1 MCVRAC
7 VRVCGV
13 CVCACVRA
21 EKHSPNFAT
30 EIFVIV
36 VCCSF
41 DMTDQVVH
49 PPKTARTGLP
59 VFCACICD
67 ATARHA
73 LTRLDLHPT
82 SLSCMFYESYSAGNT
97 LPTALLLSRQGLSSL
112 RSPSSEPR
120 LSSSDIL
127 AKNALPGSS
136 SSELENTTDHEM
148 PRTW

>member
-7 VRVCGV
+7 VRVCV
-13 CVCACVRA
+13 CACVRACVRA

-36 VCCSF
+36 VSF

-59 VFCACICD
+59 VFCACMCD

-97 LPTALLLSRQGLSSL
+97 LPIALLLARQGRSSF

-120 LSSSDIL
+120 LSSSDIF

-148 PRTW
+148 PRT